1 MSGKLSCLFTLEMW
15 KGGRQNNS
23 RQTSRMIYFGNN
35 NNVLLTDSCITKT
48 CRQNYVHSTMTMACT
63 KLGEHFFMD

>member
-1 MSGKLSCLFTLEMW
+1 MFIYVRNVER
-15 KGGRQNNS
+15 GGGCQNNS
-23 RQTSRMIYFGNN
+23 GQASQMIYFGNN

-48 CRQNYVHSTMTMACT
+48 CRQNYVHSTCIVIMACT